1 MIVIMTMKNVAFVVK
16 HVKYNIMKINLDKV
30 ERLVL
35 IPNNIDDK
43 VIRAVPISIS
53 LSDQGTLEIVYKN
66 K

>member
-1 MIVIMTMKNVAFVVK
+1 MTMKNVAFVVK